1 MVELLKE
8 ILPNY
13 QWSVPIQAAVEGNII
28 ARETKGAMKKDVT
41 GYLYGGDYSR
51 KRKLLEKQKKGKKK
65 MARSTLF
72 RSTRP
77 AARVSGIQGK

>member
-1 MVELLKE
+1 MLKE

-51 KRKLLEKQKKGKKK
+51 KRKLLEKQKRGKKK
-65 MARSTLF
+65 MAQFGKVTI
-72 RSTRP
+72 P
-77 AARVSGIQGK
+77 AEVFLKVLKER